1 MLKKFNKLIF
11 KDFSFYCQSKK
22 FNRILSRAITTSN
35 VSQSAQHDYVVK
47 SPLPPLNYPKVSID
61 QYIWA
66 DYEKWINKVA
76 IVDGITDRSIT
87 YGELRDKCRALAIR
101 LRTSFNLQRNDTIA
115 LCLPNSIEFPIVA
128 LGGSEAEL
136 TVTTINPI
144 YTSEEISR
152 QLISS
157 NAKLLFGDVSMSSI
171 FKHAISKAKRNIK
184 IVYVTNS
191 PAESIPADGIRLSE
205 LIETRGLDLMSLP
218 ETERDIDAVSFLPYS
233 SGTTGLNKGV
243 MLSHWNIVTNS
254 LALRSAE
261 LQLAA
266 DTTAD
271 NQDVIPCVL
280 PFFHAYGLVVTLLA
294 KLAQGCKLVTV
305 PRFHPETFLSA
316 MEKYPGTA
324 LHLAPPMIIFFNNY
338 EKIRPKHTRSIR
350 YVVSGAAPLG
360 SSDIEKFL
368 KISPQTQ
375 YIQAYGLTE
384 ASPVTHMSAKSST
397 NYASIG
403 DPIHDTECKVVD
415 INDPEFRGLGPNQTG
430 EVLIRG
436 PQIMLGYHNNETATK
451 DTVTSDGWLR
461 TGDIGYHDEQGNF
474 YITDRLK
481 ELIKVKGFQVAPAEL
496 EELLRM
502 HPDIADAAVI
512 GVPNPATGEL
522 PRAFVVA
529 KKGSKISEKNVQEYV
544 AQRVSD
550 YKKLAGGV
558 EFVDAIPKNTTG
570 KILRRELKSRY
581 V

>member
-1 MLKKFNKLIF
+1 MLKKFNKFVF

-22 FNRILSRAITTSN
+22 FNRLLSRAITTSN

-191 PAESIPADGIRLSE
+191 PSESIPADGIRLSE

-266 DTTAD
+266 DTTPD

-496 EELLRM
+496 EEILRM

-529 KKGSKISEKNVQEYV
+529 KKGSKISEKSVQEYV

-558 EFVDAIPKNTTG
+558 EFVDTIPKNTTG